1 MGHNQIVAAQLL
13 SLDKTGGTDQTLVV
27 LVGLAVLLFLLILVF
42 ELAQFISDFSRELW
56 YLNMEI
62 GRTEGEERR
71 YYQQQRRRL
80 WLSLLFFWRY

>member
-1 MGHNQIVAAQLL
+1 MGQNQIVTAQLL
-13 SLDKTGGTDQTLVV
+13 SLEQTGGPDQMFV
-27 LVGLAVLLFLLILVF
+27 LVGVAVILFLLILIF
-42 ELAQFISDFSRELW
+42 ELAQFISNFSRELW
-56 YLNMEI
+56 YLNMEV